1 MLGVRKLKNISRFIT
16 VKFIWHYLVSVIRTR
31 RLKIYL
37 ETGVIFKVALL
48 GKLGGL
54 VKIGRY
60 SKVDFS
66 RGRLIFKGDNSI
78 GEFSKLTC
86 ESREGF
92 LILSEGV
99 TANSFCHFGSNGA
112 HRIGSDTILGEYVR
126 LHSENHVFT
135 NNGPVKEQGVV
146 NEGIYIGSG
155 CWLGAKVTILDGVV
169 LGDNT
174 VVAAGSVV
182 KRGVY
187 PENCLLAGVP
197 AQIKRYL

>member
-1 MLGVRKLKNISRFIT
+1 M
-16 VKFIWHYLVSVIRTR
+16 
-31 RLKIYL
+31 
-37 ETGVIFKVALL
+37 
-48 GKLGGL
+48 
-54 VKIGRY
+54 
-60 SKVDFS
+60 
-66 RGRLIFKGDNSI
+66 
-78 GEFSKLTC
+78 
-86 ESREGF
+86 
-92 LILSEGV
+92 ILSEGV
-99 TANSFCHFGSNGA
+99 TANSFCHFGSNGGIE
-112 HRIGSDTILGEYVR
+112 IGSDTILGEYVS

-197 AQIKRYL
+197 AQIKDIYEKILVDASPFNEGYHGTTIYLRNLYREYKEDYE